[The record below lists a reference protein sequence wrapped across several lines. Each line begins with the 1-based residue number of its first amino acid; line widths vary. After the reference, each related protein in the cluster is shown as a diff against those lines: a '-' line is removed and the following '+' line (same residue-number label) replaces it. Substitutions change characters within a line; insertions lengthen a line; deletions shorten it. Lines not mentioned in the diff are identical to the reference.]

1 MLVGLFGILVL
12 LSVDS
17 VGGQFGGASLMFLV
31 VCGLWV
37 LTLTGL
43 WLLWLVRC
51 GMCF

>member
-12 LSVDS
+12 LLVDS
-17 VGGQFGGASLMFLV
+17 VDGQFGGASLMFLA
-31 VCGLWV
+31 VCELWV
-37 LTLTGL
+37 LALAGL